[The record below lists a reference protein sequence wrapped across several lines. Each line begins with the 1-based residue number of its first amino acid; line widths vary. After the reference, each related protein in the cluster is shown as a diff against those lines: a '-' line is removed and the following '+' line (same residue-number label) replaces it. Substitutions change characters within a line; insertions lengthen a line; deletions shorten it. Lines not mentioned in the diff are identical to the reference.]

1 MWRLACRIVASLW
14 GTSRG
19 TAVSHPWGVGG
30 GDPGDPGVSEIKGVR
45 KEWDFSAPSSAQL
58 CPTLLRGQTKQEQ
71 EKLMR
76 FTSWNA
82 GCFVSAWNHFPHLI
96 QFLFPEISQGSFLDH
111 ILSFGGCTFLG
122 PICICPTLYSSP
134 KKSLISE
141 SHLLMVTSPWR
152 DVSHPSLGYLNPSVC
167 NYNDYFCFQ
176 THFSC
181 IWELIFSFVSV

>member
-19 TAVSHPWGVGG
+19 TAVSHPRGGVWGRPRRPWCFRDKG
-30 GDPGDPGVSEIKGVR
+30 SEEGVR
-45 KEWDFSAPSSAQL
+45 LLSSFAQL

-76 FTSWNA
+76 FASWNA